1 MSAEIS
7 PTEQG
12 NRAQLAMSHT
22 AATKH
27 VEEINLATARIE
39 SQDPGVVVQG
49 LNVLTRK
56 SFDALEANNVQFE
69 HFPQLLI
76 SLGSVLDVINPLK
89 DVAYCSGDLGSISVD
104 QLSWQRWKSSVNSA
118 TKVSRTRAM
127 LTTSKQE

>member
-1 MSAEIS
+1 
-7 PTEQG
+7 
-12 NRAQLAMSHT
+12 MSHT

-89 DVAYCSGDLGSISVD
+89 DVAYSSGELGSISEY
-104 QLSWQRWKSSVNSA
+104 QSSWQRWKPSGNST
-118 TKVSRTRAM
+118 TKVGRNRAGYTSR
-127 LTTSKQE
+127 QE